1 MTTCSGEFD
10 DNADGNTSH
19 CTPTRGCGL
28 ANCPDLQARQQR
40 QNQRLGEA
48 IAETYKTLKP
58 DLFPTLDS
66 EPLPCLWC
74 GGVTSP
80 RRGECA
86 SCAALSWEAI
96 RNVGLEGIAA
106 RLETSG
112 QARTKDAVDAGRWR
126 VIAPLIAKV
135 GAALDSPQIVSL
147 RRMLETWGEDSRAAL
162 TALEELLAATQR
174 LTPPKIEKVDKA

>member
-10 DNADGNTSH
+10 DNADGNTSR

-28 ANCPDLQARQQR
+28 AKCPDLQARQQR
-40 QNQRLGEA
+40 QNKELGEA
-48 IAETYKTLKP
+48 IAETYKTPSKRWVP
-58 DLFPTLDS
+58 GIITPAV
-66 EPLPCLWC
+66 PCLWC
-74 GGVTSP
+74 EGVTYP
-80 RRGECA
+80 RSGICGP
-86 SCAALSWEAI
+86 CAALDEAI
-96 RNVGLEGIAA
+96 SNVSPEGLAA
-106 RLETSG
+106 RIE
-112 QARTKDAVDAGRWR
+112 AIKRVRAEDVAYAGHWL

>member
-10 DNADGNTSH
+10 DNADGNTSR

-28 ANCPDLQARQQR
+28 AKCPDLQARQQR
-40 QNQRLGEA
+40 QNQELGEA
-48 IAETYKTLKP
+48 IAETYKTPGKRWVP
-58 DLFPTLDS
+58 GVITRPV
-66 EPLPCLWC
+66 PCLWC
-74 GGVTSP
+74 EGVTYP
-80 RRGECA
+80 LRGECGP
-86 SCAALSWEAI
+86 CAALGEAI
-96 RNVGLEGIAA
+96 SNVSAAGLAA
-106 RLETSG
+106 RIETRE
-112 QARTKDAVDAGRWR
+112 QVRAEDVADAGRWR

-162 TALEELLAATQR
+162 AALEELLAAAQR